1 MGMSNYILGNEEKF
15 WNLAEETISEC
26 EVFEQFVSAMKP
38 QQDLL
43 QGSPSM
49 PENEIDFENM
59 LSETWSWYHNR
70 YLIAKRNGVNIHE
83 NFRN

>member
-1 MGMSNYILGNEEKF
+1 MGMSNYILDNEDKF
-15 WNLAEETISEC
+15 WNLADETINDC

-49 PENEIDFENM
+49 PENEVDFENM
-59 LSETWSWYHNR
+59 LSEAWSQKQR
-70 YLIAKRNGVNIHE
+70 KFA
-83 NFRN
+83 

>member
-1 MGMSNYILGNEEKF
+1 MGMSNYILDNEDKF
-15 WNLAEETISEC
+15 WNLADETIINC

-49 PENEIDFENM
+49 PENEVDFENM
-59 LSETWSWYHNR
+59 LSEAWSEKQSKY
-70 YLIAKRNGVNIHE
+70 A
-83 NFRN
+83 

>member
-1 MGMSNYILGNEEKF
+1 MSNYILGNEEKF
-15 WNLAEETISEC
+15 WNLAEETIGEC

-59 LSETWSWYHNR
+59 LSEAWSEKWSEYT
-70 YLIAKRNGVNIHE
+70 
-83 NFRN
+83 